1 MLEREIWVTDV
12 DKLIVIL
19 LMEADFNFENH
30 LYFGERLTASVEEHH
45 VMPDN
50 MFGSREDNSSI

>member
-1 MLEREIWVTDV
+1 
-12 DKLIVIL
+12 
-19 LMEADFNFENH
+19 MEADFNFENH